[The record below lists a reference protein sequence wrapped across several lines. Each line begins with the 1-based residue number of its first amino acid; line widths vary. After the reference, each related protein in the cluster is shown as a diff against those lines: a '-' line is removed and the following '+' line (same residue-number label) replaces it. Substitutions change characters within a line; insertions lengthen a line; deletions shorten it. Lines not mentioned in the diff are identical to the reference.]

1 VTAPSSRELICV
13 DLCGMRAALVEQA
26 RARGVSPSEFLRTA
40 LADALKSGGCS
51 VRAAPGSCPAT
62 KARMRL
68 SLRMSSEDRGA
79 ILADARKAGLKPGA
93 FVAGLVTGV
102 PVLTSGS
109 SRGDHL
115 AALVASNAEMATLV
129 RNVGHLTNLFRQG
142 SSRAAHEYR
151 LMLDGVAREVRKHI
165 QHVSAVLA
173 DLRPG
178 RASTPATGP
187 PGGEDV

>member
-1 VTAPSSRELICV
+1 
-13 DLCGMRAALVEQA
+13 MAAVPD
-26 RARGVSPSEFLRTA
+26 SPPT
-40 LADALKSGGCS
+40 
-51 VRAAPGSCPAT
+51 P
-62 KARMRL
+62 KARIRL
-68 SLRMSSEDRGA
+68 SLRMSGDDRRV
-79 ILADARKAGLKPGA
+79 ILAAARQARLTPGA
-93 FVAGLVTGV
+93 FVVGLVAGV

-151 LMLDGVAREVRKHI
+151 VMLDGVAREVRKHI

-187 PGGEDV
+187 PRGEDV